1 MRLLPAAAILAAAAF
16 PASAEIIT
24 KTSPHST
31 QETADRLSNA
41 IKKVGAKVVARVDHA
56 KAAASINEELRPTT
70 MIMFGNPKVGT
81 PAMQAEQLSGLD
93 LPLRVLIFENADGT
107 VTVAY
112 HDPAELSQNYGI
124 PADAKALQTMTGAL
138 GKLTDIAIG
147 N

>member
-1 MRLLPAAAILAAAAF
+1 MRLLPAAAILAAVAI
-16 PASAEIIT
+16 PASADIIT
-24 KTSPHST
+24 KTSQHST
-31 QETADRLSNA
+31 RETADRLSNA

-56 KAAASINEELRPTT
+56 KAAASINEKLRPTT

-112 HDPAELSQNYGI
+112 HDPAELLRDYGI
-124 PADAKALQTMTGAL
+124 PADAKVIQTMSGAL

>member
-1 MRLLPAAAILAAAAF
+1 
-16 PASAEIIT
+16 
-24 KTSPHST
+24 
-31 QETADRLSNA
+31 
-41 IKKVGAKVVARVDHA
+41 VDHA

-112 HDPAELSQNYGI
+112 HDPAELSQDYGI
-124 PADAKALQTMTGAL
+124 PANAKVIQTMTGAL